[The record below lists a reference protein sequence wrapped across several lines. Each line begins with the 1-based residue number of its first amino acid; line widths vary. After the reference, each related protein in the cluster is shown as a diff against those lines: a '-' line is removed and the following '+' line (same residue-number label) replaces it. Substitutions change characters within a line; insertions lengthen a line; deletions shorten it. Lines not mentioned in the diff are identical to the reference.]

1 MINIEGV
8 TKSYTEGNSVHRILD
23 NVNLQINRGE
33 IVVLLGKSGSG
44 KTTLLNLL
52 SGIDLPD
59 SGSISVNGKNL
70 TAFSERERTLFR
82 RKNLGFI
89 FQFFNLIPT
98 LTVEENISLPLELNE
113 MKFTEND
120 LNKILSGV
128 GLEGRNGTYPDK
140 LSGGEQ
146 QRVAIARAL
155 VHNPEIIIAD
165 EPTGNLDLETGK
177 KIIGLIDEFV
187 RKKGKTMIMATHA
200 PDVVGIADRVI
211 GLKDGRLHELS
222 KSEYAKNSL

>member
-8 TKSYTEGNSVHRILD
+8 TKSYTEGNSVHKILG
-23 NVNLQINRGE
+23 NLNLFINKGE
-33 IVVLLGKSGSG
+33 IVVMLGKSGSG
-44 KTTLLNLL
+44 KTTLLNLI

-70 TAFSERERTLFR
+70 TILSEKERTLFR

-113 MKFTEND
+113 TNFTVND
-120 LNKILSGV
+120 LNKILSEV

-200 PDVVGIADRVI
+200 PDVIGIADRVI
-211 GLKDGRLHELS
+211 GLKDGSLFELN
-222 KSEYAKNSL
+222 KSEYAGNSF

>member
-1 MINIEGV
+1 MINIEDV
-8 TKSYTEGNSVHRILD
+8 TKSYTEGNSKHKILD
-23 NVNLQINRGE
+23 NVNLKINNGE

-70 TAFSERERTLFR
+70 TELSEKKRTLFR

-98 LTVEENISLPLELNE
+98 LTVEENISLPLELNDI
-113 MKFTEND
+113 KFSSVD
-120 LNKILSGV
+120 IAKILSEV
-128 GLEGRNGTYPDK
+128 GLENRSNTYPDK

-177 KIIGLIDEFV
+177 KIIGLIDGFI

-200 PDVVGIADRVI
+200 PDVIGIADRVI
-211 GLKDGRLHELS
+211 GLKDGKLNELS
-222 KSEYAKNSL
+222 KSEYAKNSH

>member
-8 TKSYTEGNSVHRILD
+8 TKSYTEGNSVHKILG
-23 NVNLQINRGE
+23 NLNLFINKGE
-33 IVVLLGKSGSG
+33 IVVMLGKSGSG
-44 KTTLLNLL
+44 KTTLLNLI

-70 TAFSERERTLFR
+70 TILSEKERTLFR

-113 MKFTEND
+113 TNFTVND

-200 PDVVGIADRVI
+200 PDVIGIADRVI
-211 GLKDGRLHELS
+211 GLKDGSLFELN
-222 KSEYAKNSL
+222 KSEYAGNSF

>member
-1 MINIEGV
+1 MINIEDV
-8 TKSYTEGNSVHRILD
+8 TKNYTEGNSVHRILD
-23 NVNLQINRGE
+23 NVNLKINKGE

-44 KTTLLNLL
+44 KTTLLNLI

-70 TAFSERERTLFR
+70 TGFSEKERTLFR
-82 RKNLGFI
+82 RKNVGFI

-113 MKFTEND
+113 IKFTGND
-120 LNKILSGV
+120 IFKILSEV
-128 GLEGRNGTYPDK
+128 GLEGRNNTYPDK

-177 KIIGLIDEFV
+177 KIIGLIDGFI
-187 RKKGKTMIMATHA
+187 KKKSKTMIMATHA
-200 PDVVGIADRVI
+200 PDVIGIADRII
-211 GLKDGRLHELS
+211 GLKDGNLYELR
-222 KSEYAKNSL
+222 KSEYAQNPL

>member
-8 TKSYTEGNSVHRILD
+8 TKSYTEGNSVHKILG
-23 NVNLQINRGE
+23 NLNLFINKGE
-33 IVVLLGKSGSG
+33 IVVMLGKSGSG
-44 KTTLLNLL
+44 KTTLLNLI

-70 TAFSERERTLFR
+70 TILSEKERTLFR

-113 MKFTEND
+113 TNFTVND
-120 LNKILSGV
+120 LNKILSEV

>member
-8 TKSYTEGNSVHRILD
+8 TKSYTEGNSVHKILG
-23 NVNLQINRGE
+23 NLNLFINKGE
-33 IVVLLGKSGSG
+33 IVVMLGKSGSG
-44 KTTLLNLL
+44 KTTLLNLI

-70 TAFSERERTLFR
+70 TILSEKERTLFR

-113 MKFTEND
+113 TNFTVND